1 MTSAVLVSVVSLL
14 VAAASDT
21 QQTKPDL
28 SGTWQ
33 MDLSQSESAAQGE
46 PIGPVTM
53 VIAQSATEIR
63 IETSSRRGTIVDVYR
78 FAAPATASPGSAP
91 EPGADA
97 VRAAPTTPLP
107 AIARWRGDTL
117 LVDAVRDVRGQTV
130 TVQRAITLSANGKEL
145 IVESTMNVQHGYSIS
160 GARVYG
166 TGKDV
171 FVRRPSP

>member
-1 MTSAVLVSVVSLL
+1 MTSAVLASVVWLL
-14 VAAASDT
+14 VAAASNT

-53 VIAQSATEIR
+53 VITQSATEIR
-63 IETSSRRGTIVDVYR
+63 IETTSRRGTIVDVYR
-78 FAAPATASPGSAP
+78 FAAAAPSPGSAP

-117 LVDAVRDVRGQTV
+117 LVDAVRDVRGQTI
-130 TVQRAITLSANGKEL
+130 TVQRAISLSANGKEL

-171 FVRRPSP
+171 FVRRPSQ

>member
-1 MTSAVLVSVVSLL
+1 MASAVLASVVWLL
-14 VAAASDT
+14 VAAASNSY
-21 QQTKPDL
+21 QTKPDL

-53 VIAQSATEIR
+53 VITQSASEIR
-63 IETSSRRGTIVDVYR
+63 IETTSRRGTIVDVYR
-78 FAAPATASPGSAP
+78 FAAPAVPSAAP

-130 TVQRAITLSANGKEL
+130 TVQRAMTLNADGKEL

-171 FVRRPSP
+171 FVRRPPK